1 MNQNQNRSSLF
12 RKKPIATGDNESNML
27 KRVLGPLDLMTLGV
41 GAIIGTGIFVL
52 TGVAAAKYAG
62 PGLVLSFLLAGII
75 CAFAALCYS
84 EFASSVPASGSAYT
98 YSYTA
103 FGEVIA
109 WILGWDLILEY
120 GFASA
125 AVASGWSGY
134 FQTLLSGFGLQIP
147 HALTSAFSPE
157 KGTYFDVTAAAIT
170 LIITFLL
177 TRGVKEAARAN
188 GIMVAIKIIVVLI
201 FIGVG
206 VFYVQ
211 PDNWQPFLPF
221 GISGVTAGAATVFF
235 AYIGFDA
242 VSTAAEEV
250 KRPQRDLPIG
260 IIASLAI
267 CTVLYIVV
275 SLILTGMVPFHMLN
289 VSDPVAFA
297 FEFVQ
302 LKGLSWIVSLG
313 AITGITTVL
322 LVMMYGQTRLLY
334 SMSRDGLL
342 SPVFSKVSGKS
353 QTPATGTWV
362 AGIIVAL
369 FSGFISLGH
378 LAELTNIGTLFAF
391 AVVSLG
397 IIVLRKNNPELTR
410 GFRVPLVPLIP
421 ILSAVGCMYL
431 MTRLAAL
438 TWITFFGWLII
449 GLIIYFAYGRHHS
462 HLNPARRISD
472 SFKTTK
478 GK

>member
-1 MNQNQNRSSLF
+1 MRTNEKFSLLF
-12 RKKPIATGDNESNML
+12 RKKPIASEGNEGSAL
-27 KRVLGPLDLMTLGV
+27 KRALGPLDLTTLGV

-84 EFASSVPASGSAYT
+84 EFASTIPASGSAYT

-134 FQTLLSGFGLQIP
+134 FQTLLSGFGLELP
-147 HALTSAFSPE
+147 HAITSAFNPE
-157 KGTYFDVTAAAIT
+157 KGTYFDITAAVIT

-188 GIMVAIKIIVVLI
+188 GIMVGIKIIVVLI

-211 PDNWQPFLPF
+211 PANWHPFLPF
-221 GISGVTAGAATVFF
+221 GFSGVTAGAATVFF

-260 IIASLAI
+260 IIASLAV
-267 CTVLYIVV
+267 CTILYIVV
-275 SLILTGMVPFHMLN
+275 SLILTGIVPFSMLN

-297 FEFVQ
+297 FEFVN
-302 LKGLSWIVSLG
+302 LNGLSWIVSLG

-342 SPVFSKVSGKS
+342 SPIFSKVSGKS
-353 QTPATGTWV
+353 QTPAVGSWL
-362 AGIIVAL
+362 AGMIVAL

-397 IIVLRKNNPELTR
+397 IIVLRRNNPDLKR
-410 GFRVPLVPLIP
+410 GFRVPFVPFIP
-421 ILSAVGCMYL
+421 ILSAIGCVYL

-449 GLIIYFAYGRHHS
+449 GLMIYFAYGRHHS
-462 HLNPARRISD
+462 HLNPLRR
-472 SFKTTK
+472 K
-478 GK
+478 

>member
-1 MNQNQNRSSLF
+1 MGTNEKFSLLF
-12 RKKPIATGDNESNML
+12 RKKPIASEGNEGGAL
-27 KRVLGPLDLMTLGV
+27 KRALGPLDLTTLGV

-84 EFASSVPASGSAYT
+84 EFASTIPASGSAYT

-134 FQTLLSGFGLQIP
+134 FQTLLSGFGLELP
-147 HALTSAFSPE
+147 HALTSAFNPE
-157 KGTYFDVTAAAIT
+157 KGTYFDITAAVIT

-188 GIMVAIKIIVVLI
+188 GIMVGIKIIVVLI

-211 PDNWQPFLPF
+211 PANWHPFLPF
-221 GISGVTAGAATVFF
+221 GFSGVTAGAATVFF

-260 IIASLAI
+260 IIASLAV
-267 CTVLYIVV
+267 CTILYIVV
-275 SLILTGMVPFHMLN
+275 SLILTGIVPFNMLN

-353 QTPATGTWV
+353 QTPAVGSWL

-397 IIVLRKNNPELTR
+397 IIVLRRNNPDLKR
-410 GFRVPLVPLIP
+410 GFRVPFVPFIP
-421 ILSAVGCMYL
+421 ILSAIGCVYL

-449 GLIIYFAYGRHHS
+449 GLMIYFAYGRHHS
-462 HLNPARRISD
+462 HLNQLRRN
-472 SFKTTK
+472 
-478 GK
+478 

>member
-1 MNQNQNRSSLF
+1 MSTTKGQSSLF
-12 RKKPIATGDNESNML
+12 RRKAIKEGPSNL
-27 KRVLGPLDLMTLGV
+27 KRVLGPLDLTTLGV

-98 YSYTA
+98 YSYTT
-103 FGEVIA
+103 FGELIA

-134 FQTLLSGFGLQIP
+134 FQSLLSGIGIQLP
-147 HALTSAFSPE
+147 HALTGAFNPD
-157 KGTYFDVTAAAIT
+157 KGTYVDITAVLIT
-170 LIITFLL
+170 LIIATLL
-177 TRGVKEAARAN
+177 TRGVKEATRAN
-188 GIMVAIKIIVVLI
+188 GIMVGIKLLVVLI

-206 VFYVQ
+206 VFYVK
-211 PDNWQPFLPF
+211 PDNWHPFLPF
-221 GISGVTAGAATVFF
+221 GFGGVTAGAATVFF

-250 KRPQRDLPIG
+250 KEPQRNLPIG

-275 SLILTGMVPFHMLN
+275 SLILTGIVPYNLLN

-297 FEFVQ
+297 LEFVNMN
-302 LKGLSWIVSLG
+302 GIAWIISLG

-342 SPVFSKVSGKS
+342 SPTFSKVSGKS
-353 QTPATGTWV
+353 GTPAAGTWISAV
-362 AGIIVAL
+362 VIAFFAGLIPL
-369 FSGFISLGH
+369 DH

-391 AVVSLG
+391 TVVSIG
-397 IIVLRKNNPELTR
+397 VIVLRRSQPDLQR

-421 ILSAVGCMYL
+421 ILSAVGCVYL
-431 MTRLAAL
+431 MFQLKAL
-438 TWITFFGWLII
+438 TWYTFLIWLVI
-449 GLIIYFAYGRHHS
+449 GLAVYFSYGRRHS
-462 HLNPARRISD
+462 LLHPENVL
-472 SFKTTK
+472 KK
-478 GK
+478 Y

>member
-1 MNQNQNRSSLF
+1 MNSNKEQTSLF
-12 RKKPIATGDNESNML
+12 RRKPIAEAEDKGL
-27 KRVLGPLDLMTLGV
+27 KRVLGALDLTTLGV

-84 EFASSVPASGSAYT
+84 EFASTVPASGSAYT

-134 FQTLLSGFGLQIP
+134 FQSLLSGFGLELP

-157 KGTYFDVTAAAIT
+157 KGTYFDVIASAIT
-170 LIITFLL
+170 LIIAFLL

-188 GIMVAIKIIVVLI
+188 GIMVAVKLIVVLI

-211 PDNWQPFLPF
+211 PENWHPFLPF
-221 GISGVTAGAATVFF
+221 GMAGVTTGAATVFF

-267 CTVLYIVV
+267 CTVLYIIV
-275 SLILTGMVPFHMLN
+275 SLILTGIVPYQMLN

-297 FEFVQ
+297 FEFVN
-302 LKGLSWIVSLG
+302 LNGLAWIVSLG

-322 LVMMYGQTRLLY
+322 LVMMYGQSRLLY

-342 SPVFSKVSGKS
+342 SPVFSKISGKG
-353 QTPATGTWV
+353 QTPAKGTWI
-362 AGIIVAL
+362 ASIIIAI
-369 FSGFISLGH
+369 FAGFIPLGD

-397 IIVLRKNNPELTR
+397 IIVLRRNHPNLKK
-410 GFRVPLVPLIP
+410 GFRVPLVPWIP
-421 ILSAVGCMYL
+421 IISALGCVYL
-431 MTRLAAL
+431 MTRLAPL
-438 TWITFFGWLII
+438 TWIVFFIWLFV
-449 GLIIYFAYGRHHS
+449 GLLIYFAYGRNHS
-462 HLNPARRISD
+462 LLNPNRKNRD
-472 SFKTTK
+472 TNQ
-478 GK
+478 

>member
-1 MNQNQNRSSLF
+1 MRENEHRSSLF
-12 RKKPIATGDNESNML
+12 RKKPIASEGDNSSAL
-27 KRVLGPLDLMTLGV
+27 KRALGPLDLTTLGV

-52 TGVAAAKYAG
+52 TGVAAATYAG

-134 FQTLLSGFGLQIP
+134 FQTLLSGFGLELP
-147 HALTSAFSPE
+147 HALTSAFSSE
-157 KGTYFDVTAAAIT
+157 KGTYFDITAAVIT

-206 VFYVQ
+206 VFYVE
-211 PDNWQPFLPF
+211 PTNWQSFLPF

-275 SLILTGMVPFHMLN
+275 SLILTGIVPYNMLN

-353 QTPATGTWV
+353 QTPAIGTWV
-362 AGIIVAL
+362 AGIIVAM

-397 IIVLRKNNPELTR
+397 IIVLRKNNPDLKR

-421 ILSAVGCMYL
+421 ILSALGCVYL

-438 TWITFFGWLII
+438 TWITFFAWLII

-462 HLNPARRISD
+462 HLNPARLIS
-472 SFKTTK
+472 STFRSKNK
-478 GK
+478 

>member
-1 MNQNQNRSSLF
+1 MLF
-12 RKKPIATGDNESNML
+12 RKKPIASEANESGAL
-27 KRVLGPLDLMTLGV
+27 KRALGAFDLTTLGV

-62 PGLVLSFLLAGII
+62 PGLVLSFLLAGTI

-84 EFASSVPASGSAYT
+84 EFASTIPASGSAYT

-134 FQTLLSGFGLQIP
+134 FQTLLSGFGLELP
-147 HALTSAFSPE
+147 HALTSAFNPE
-157 KGTYFDVTAAAIT
+157 KGTYFDITAAVIT

-211 PDNWQPFLPF
+211 PANWHPFLPF
-221 GISGVTAGAATVFF
+221 GFSGVTAGAATVFF

-260 IIASLAI
+260 IIASLAV

-275 SLILTGMVPFHMLN
+275 SLILTGIVPYNMLN

-302 LKGLSWIVSLG
+302 LNGLSWIVSLG

-353 QTPATGTWV
+353 QTPAIGSWV
-362 AGIIVAL
+362 AGAIVAL

-397 IIVLRKNNPELTR
+397 IIVLRKNNPDLKR

-421 ILSAVGCMYL
+421 ILSALGCFYL

-449 GLIIYFAYGRHHS
+449 GLVIYFVYGRNHS
-462 HLNPARRISD
+462 HLNPLRR
-472 SFKTTK
+472 K
-478 GK
+478 

>member
-1 MNQNQNRSSLF
+1 MSKNEARAALF
-12 RKKPIATGDNESNML
+12 RKKQISVEGDSGSGL
-27 KRVLGPLDLMTLGV
+27 KRALGALDLTTLGV

-52 TGVAAAKYAG
+52 TGVAAAEHAG

-75 CAFAALCYS
+75 CSFAALCYS
-84 EFASSVPASGSAYT
+84 EFASTVPASGSAYT

-109 WILGWDLILEY
+109 WVLGWDLILEY

-134 FQTLLSGFGLQIP
+134 FQTLLSGFGIQLP
-147 HALTSAFSPE
+147 HAWTSAFDPE
-157 KGTYFDVTAAAIT
+157 KGTYFDVTAAVIT

-188 GIMVAIKIIVVLI
+188 GIMVGIKIIVVLI

-211 PDNWQPFLPF
+211 PANWQPFLPF
-221 GISGVTAGAATVFF
+221 GLSGVTAGAATVFF

-267 CTVLYIVV
+267 CTLLYIVV
-275 SLILTGMVPFHMLN
+275 SLILTGIVPFHMLN
-289 VSDPVAFA
+289 VADPVAFA
-297 FEFVQ
+297 FEFVH
-302 LKGLSWIVSLG
+302 LNGLSWIVALG

-342 SPVFSKVSGKS
+342 SPVFSKISGKS
-353 QTPATGTWV
+353 QTPAAGTWL
-362 AGIIVAL
+362 AGIIIAL
-369 FSGFISLGH
+369 FSGFISLGR

-397 IIVLRKNNPELTR
+397 IIVLRKNHPDLKR
-410 GFRVPLVPLIP
+410 GFKVPLVPYIP
-421 ILSAVGCMYL
+421 ILSAIGCVYL
-431 MTRLAAL
+431 MTRLEML
-438 TWITFFGWLII
+438 TWIVFFVWLFI
-449 GLIIYFAYGRHHS
+449 GLLIYFTYGRHYS
-462 HLNPARRISD
+462 HLNPLRLVSKQSENKGRR
-472 SFKTTK
+472 
-478 GK
+478 

>member
-1 MNQNQNRSSLF
+1 MSNLKREQSLF
-12 RKKPIATGDNESNML
+12 RRKPIVPSEGNL
-27 KRVLGPLDLMTLGV
+27 KRVLGPLDLTTLGV

-62 PGLVLSFLLAGII
+62 PGLVLSFLLAGLV

-98 YSYTA
+98 YSYTT
-103 FGEVIA
+103 FGEIIA

-134 FQTLLSGFGLQIP
+134 FQSLLAGFGIHLP
-147 HALTSAFSPE
+147 TALTSAFSPE
-157 KGTYFDVTAAAIT
+157 KGTYFDITASAIT
-170 LIITFLL
+170 LIIALLL
-177 TRGVKEAARAN
+177 TRGIKEATRAN
-188 GIMVAIKIIVVLI
+188 GVMVAIKLIVVLI
-201 FIGVG
+201 FIAVG

-211 PDNWQPFLPF
+211 PANWTPFLPF
-221 GISGVTAGAATVFF
+221 GFSGVTAGAATVFF

-275 SLILTGMVPFHMLN
+275 SLILTGIVPYSMLN

-297 FEFVQ
+297 LQYVQ
-302 LKGLSWIVSLG
+302 MNGIAWIVSLG

-322 LVMMYGQTRLLY
+322 LVMMYGQSRLLY

-342 SPVFSKVSGKS
+342 SPVFSKISGKS
-353 QTPATGTWV
+353 QTPAVGTWV
-362 AGIIVAL
+362 ASVVIA
-369 FSGFISLGH
+369 FFAGFIPLGS

-391 AVVSLG
+391 TVVSIG
-397 IIVLRKNNPELTR
+397 VIVLRRTQPDLQR
-410 GFRVPLVPLIP
+410 GFRVPWVPVIP
-421 ILSAVGCMYL
+421 ILSAIGCVYL
-431 MTRLAAL
+431 MLQLQAL
-438 TWITFFGWLII
+438 TWITFFIWLFI
-449 GLIIYFAYGRHHS
+449 GLIVYFSYGRRHS
-462 HLNPARRISD
+462 LLNGTRR
-472 SFKTTK
+472 
-478 GK
+478 

>member
-1 MNQNQNRSSLF
+1 MSENQKRSSLL
-12 RKKPIATGDNESNML
+12 RKKPIAYGEENSSVL
-27 KRVLGPLDLMTLGV
+27 KRVLGPLDLTTLGV

-103 FGEVIA
+103 FGEIMA

-134 FQTLLSGFGLQIP
+134 FQSLLSGFGLQLP
-147 HALTSAFSPE
+147 HALSSAYNPE
-157 KGTYFDVTAAAIT
+157 TGTYFDVTAAAIT
-170 LIITFLL
+170 LLITFLL

-211 PDNWQPFLPF
+211 PSNWQPFLPF

-267 CTVLYIVV
+267 CTLLYIVV
-275 SLILTGMVPFHMLN
+275 SLILTGIVPFHMLN

-297 FEFVQ
+297 FEFVN
-302 LKGLSWIVSLG
+302 LHGLSWIVALG

-342 SPVFSKVSGKS
+342 SPVFSKISGKS

-362 AGIIVAL
+362 AGIIIAL

-397 IIVLRKNNPELTR
+397 IIVLRKNNPDLKR
-410 GFRVPLVPLIP
+410 GFKVPLVPWIP
-421 ILSAVGCMYL
+421 ILSAIGCVYL

-438 TWITFFGWLII
+438 TWITFFAWLVF
-449 GLIIYFAYGRHHS
+449 GLIIYFAYGRHYS
-462 HLNPARRISD
+462 HLNPSRRGSAAEQA
-472 SFKTTK
+472 K

>member
-12 RKKPIATGDNESNML
+12 RKKPIATGDNESNIL

-52 TGVAAAKYAG
+52 TGVAAATYAG

-103 FGEVIA
+103 FVEVIA

-134 FQTLLSGFGLQIP
+134 FQTLLSGFGLELP
-147 HALTSAFSPE
+147 HALTSAFNPE
-157 KGTYFDVTAAAIT
+157 KGTYFDITAAMIT

-206 VFYVQ
+206 VFYVE

-221 GISGVTAGAATVFF
+221 GMSGVTAGAATVFF

-275 SLILTGMVPFHMLN
+275 SLILTGIVPYHMLN

-353 QTPATGTWV
+353 QTPAMGTWV

-397 IIVLRKNNPELTR
+397 IIVLRKNNPELKR

-449 GLIIYFAYGRHHS
+449 GLIIYFAYGRYHS
-462 HLNPARRISD
+462 HLNPVRRISD
-472 SFKTTK
+472 TFKITK
-478 GK
+478 RK